1 MISVAGAQ
9 RLRSRRADGPAVLSV
24 YLEVPVDVG
33 DHRGLPN
40 RARELIKAAASQEPR
55 ANGRQV
61 SSVDVES
68 IVSAIDQDSQEWLG
82 HTVAM
87 FACSRIG
94 LFEAIPLP
102 RSGTDQAVIADR
114 PHIRPLLA
122 ALQRNP
128 AYRAALVDTKHAWIL
143 HISDDGIETVAER
156 TGTGVRSPAFGG
168 WYGLE
173 TYRVQQ
179 RVMELSKQHFRDTIG
194 MLQQEDRSGWPL
206 VLGGHDSEIT
216 RFLGLLPRTVRQS
229 VAGSFNV
236 DLQTATPGRV
246 RELARPVIATWAED
260 KEASL
265 VADTLDQ
272 PPDVAVSTDLDKCLA
287 ASRASAIA
295 QLIVPDDVLVPGFAC
310 SACGALSSKAGECDC
325 EDPGECCKPVTDLL
339 DELANRTLDGGGQVF
354 SVRDA
359 PFTAA
364 ARLRFPLAAAT
375 AGSGQGQE
383 QAF

>member
-1 MISVAGAQ
+1 
-9 RLRSRRADGPAVLSV
+9 V
-24 YLEVPVDVG
+24 YLGVPVDVG
-33 DHRGLPN
+33 EHRGLPV

-55 ANGRQV
+55 ANGREL
-61 SSVDVES
+61 SAVDVD
-68 IVSAIDQDSQEWLG
+68 AIIDAINQNSQEWLG

-94 LFEAIPLP
+94 LFVTVPLP

-128 AYRAALVDTKHAWIL
+128 AYRAALVDTMHAWIL
-143 HISDDGIETVAER
+143 HISEDSIETVAER

-173 TYRVQQ
+173 AYRVQQ
-179 RVMELSKQHFRDTIG
+179 RVMELSKQHFRETISI
-194 MLQQEDRSGWPL
+194 LQHQEDRSGWPL

-216 RFLGLLPRTVRQS
+216 HFLGLLPRTVRQS

-246 RELARPVIATWAED
+246 RELARPVIANWAEHN
-260 KEASL
+260 EARL
-265 VADTLDQ
+265 VADALDQ
-272 PPDVAVSTDLDKCLA
+272 PPDVAVCTDLDKCLA
-287 ASRASAIA
+287 ASQAGAIA

-325 EDPGECCKPVTDLL
+325 EDPGECCRPVTDLL
-339 DELANRTLDGGGQVF
+339 DELANRTLDGGGQVL

-359 PFTAA
+359 PFAA
-364 ARLRFPLAAAT
+364 AVRLRFPV
-375 AGSGQGQE
+375 SGGRSP
-383 QAF
+383 ARS